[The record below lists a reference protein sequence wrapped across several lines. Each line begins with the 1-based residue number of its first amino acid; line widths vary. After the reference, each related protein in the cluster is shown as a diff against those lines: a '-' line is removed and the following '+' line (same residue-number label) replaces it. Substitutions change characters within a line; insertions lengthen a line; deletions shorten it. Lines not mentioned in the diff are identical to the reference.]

1 MGIFR
6 RKCPVWSCPLTAGSF
21 GSLLSFGMRI
31 FCFLVLFVVSQSVRS
46 IHARQE
52 RRPPMSREYSM
63 PTVHPKTEG
72 KSQYQQYAAE
82 NRPFRPVYAQI
93 PQQVELLEKL
103 EQTCLTLSRAPT
115 REELVPA
122 LRIKLSETFG
132 SLHCA
137 LLLLGR
143 AASPVPKRPGFH
155 QKRWKRK
162 KTAGTPVA
170 FDNLHRA

>member
-21 GSLLSFGMRI
+21 GSLLSFGKRA
-31 FCFLVLFVVSQSVRS
+31 FLFPRPIRRFSVRP
-46 IHARQE
+46 APYTQE
-52 RRPPMSREYSM
+52 RRSPMSREYSM
-63 PTVHPKTEG
+63 PTVRPKTEG

-82 NRPFRPVYAQI
+82 SRAFRPIYAQI

-103 EQTCLTLSRAPT
+103 EQTCLTLGRAPT

>member
-1 MGIFR
+1 MFR
-6 RKCPVWSCPLTAGSF
+6 EHSMETGCLSSSGTPQYRRQQQAAGNHSRYPVGVPAPE
-21 GSLLSFGMRI
+21 
-31 FCFLVLFVVSQSVRS
+31 Q
-46 IHARQE
+46 A
-52 RRPPMSREYSM
+52 
-63 PTVHPKTEG
+63 
-72 KSQYQQYAAE
+72 
-82 NRPFRPVYAQI
+82 
-93 PQQVELLEKL
+93 ELLEKL
-103 EQTCLTLSRAPT
+103 EQTCLTLGRAPT